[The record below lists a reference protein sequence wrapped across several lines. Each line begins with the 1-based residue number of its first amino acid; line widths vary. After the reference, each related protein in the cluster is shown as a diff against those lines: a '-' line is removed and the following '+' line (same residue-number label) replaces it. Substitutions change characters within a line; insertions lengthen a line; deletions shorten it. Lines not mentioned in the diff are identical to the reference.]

1 MIKELKCFESK
12 LQSTAAHQ
20 DKKEIQQHSNTGA
33 KIHSHRNS
41 SGTLTACIDLI
52 VQKW

>member
-33 KIHSHRNS
+33 KIIA
-41 SGTLTACIDLI
+41 TETAREHFQLVSI
-52 VQKW
+52 